1 MSSRRIIHQENNEF
15 QILRQIEA
23 NPDVTQRQLS
33 EKLNISLGS
42 VNYALNALTARG
54 WVKLKNFQNSDNKL
68 GYAYLLTPEG
78 ATQKAMIAKR
88 FWVRKLQEYEVLKQ
102 ELQSLSEEFGEKP
115 QLISAHE
122 SGVKLNTNSGHRQS
136 DDSGNYQTQKF
147 IKTLIFV
154 REYL

>member
-42 VNYALNALTARG
+42 VNYALNAMIARG
-54 WVKLKNFQNSDNKL
+54 WVKLKNFQNSENKL

-78 ATQKAMIAKR
+78 ATQKAVIAKR
-88 FWVRKLQEYEVLKQ
+88 FWVRKLQEYQLLKE
-102 ELQSLSEEFGEKP
+102 ELQSLSEEFGEKSETILTEDAGVKSSKGSINN
-115 QLISAHE
+115 QSAE
-122 SGVKLNTNSGHRQS
+122 SGN
-136 DDSGNYQTQKF
+136 
-147 IKTLIFV
+147 
-154 REYL
+154 

>member
-15 QILRQIEA
+15 KIMRQIEA
-23 NPDVTQRQLS
+23 HPDLTQRQLS

-42 VNYALNALTARG
+42 VNYALNALIARG
-54 WVKLKNFQNSDNKL
+54 WVKLKNFQNSENKL

-102 ELQSLSEEFGEKP
+102 ELQSLSDELGEDPKT
-115 QLISAHE
+115 IVAE
-122 SGVKLNTNSGHRQS
+122 DSGVKLSTNPSHKQS
-136 DDSGNYQTQKF
+136 AESGN
-147 IKTLIFV
+147 
-154 REYL
+154 

>member
-42 VNYALNALTARG
+42 VNYALNALIARG
-54 WVKLKNFQNSDNKL
+54 WVKLKNFQNSDIKL

-88 FWVRKLQEYEVLKQ
+88 FWVRKLQEYALLKK
-102 ELQSLSEEFGEKP
+102 ELESLSDELGENPKTILP
-115 QLISAHE
+115 QD
-122 SGVKLNTNSGHRQS
+122 SGVKLNTNSGHKQS
-136 DDSGNYQTQKF
+136 ADSGN
-147 IKTLIFV
+147 
-154 REYL
+154 

>member
-42 VNYALNALTARG
+42 VNYALNALIARG
-54 WVKLKNFQNSDNKL
+54 WVKLKNFQNSENKL

-115 QLISAHE
+115 QPILTE
-122 SGVKLNTNSGHRQS
+122 EGGVKLNEDSENSQS
-136 DDSGNYQTQKF
+136 DESGN
-147 IKTLIFV
+147 
-154 REYL
+154 

>member
-42 VNYALNALTARG
+42 LNYALNALIARG

-68 GYAYLLTPEG
+68 RYAYLLTPEG
-78 ATQKAMIAKR
+78 RAQKAVIAKR
-88 FWVRKLQEYEVLKQ
+88 FWVRKLQEYELLKQ
-102 ELQSLSEEFGEKP
+102 ELQSLSDELGENPKTIFP
-115 QLISAHE
+115 QDSD
-122 SGVKLNTNSGHRQS
+122 VKLNTNSGHNQRVE
-136 DDSGNYQTQKF
+136 SGN
-147 IKTLIFV
+147 
-154 REYL
+154 

>member
-42 VNYALNALTARG
+42 VNYALNAQIARG
-54 WVKLKNFQNSDNKL
+54 WVKLKNFQNSENKL
-68 GYAYLLTPEG
+68 GHAYLLTPEG
-78 ATQKAMIAKR
+78 ATQKAVIAKR
-88 FWVRKLQEYEVLKQ
+88 FWVRKLQEYELLKQ

-115 QLISAHE
+115 QPILTEEGGVKSNEGSINNQSAE
-122 SGVKLNTNSGHRQS
+122 SGSWQS
-136 DDSGNYQTQKF
+136 
-147 IKTLIFV
+147 
-154 REYL
+154 